1 MKYAL
6 ILLIAVFGSTGAIAQ
21 KPAKVKKIETCTLDV
36 AGVCGDCKRRIEKA
50 ALVKGVKIATWD
62 KKAQKLKVVYQ
73 TAKVNEQQ
81 IAEAVANAGHDA
93 AGVAATDESYSSLPA
108 CCRYRD
114 KSIEI
119 H

>member
-1 MKYAL
+1 MKYVFL
-6 ILLIAVFGSTGAIAQ
+6 VLIAAFSFTGAFAQ
-21 KPAKVKKIETCTLDV
+21 KPAKAKKIQTSTLDV

-62 KKAQKLKVVYQ
+62 KRAQKLKVIYQ
-73 TAKVNEQQ
+73 PAKVSEKQ
-81 IAEAVANAGHDA
+81 IAQAVADAGYDA
-93 AGVAATDESYSSLPA
+93 AGIVATDEVYSSLPG
-108 CCRYRD
+108 CCQYRD